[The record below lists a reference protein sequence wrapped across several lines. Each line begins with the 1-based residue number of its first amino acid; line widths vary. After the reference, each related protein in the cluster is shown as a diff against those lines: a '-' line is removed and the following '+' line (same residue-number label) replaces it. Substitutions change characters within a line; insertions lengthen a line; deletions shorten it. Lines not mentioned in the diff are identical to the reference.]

1 MYADLFKRPVHFIF
15 RVGQLIGRQMGREE
29 FQANILQERNVSW
42 WDVYDNNMATWLTS
56 LILIELVTRLEGGDS
71 CHAIVFHLFMEN
83 AKDLSKVVQNDGI
96 SLLSIIKIPNH
107 PRF

>member
-1 MYADLFKRPVHFIF
+1 MRISLNAPCILFSVSVNWWDAKWDAKNF
-15 RVGQLIGRQMGREE
+15 RQT
-29 FQANILQERNVSW
+29 ILQERNVSW

-56 LILIELVTRLEGGDS
+56 LILIELATRLEGGDS